1 LELVIDKNDL
11 QNLLK
16 KAISATE
23 KKSALP
29 ILSNFLLEAKD
40 DKLTVQGTDLEVH
53 VSVSVFAKIENEGTA
68 CVNAKK
74 LTDISRLLPSNE
86 VI

>member
-1 LELVIDKNDL
+1 MELVIDKNDL

-29 ILSNFLLEAKD
+29 ILSNFLLEARMISSQFR
-40 DKLTVQGTDLEVH
+40 VQILRFMFLSLFCQD
-53 VSVSVFAKIENEGTA
+53 
-68 CVNAKK
+68 
-74 LTDISRLLPSNE
+74 
-86 VI
+86 